1 MKVNI
6 EVDIPDGADVNE
18 AIYAVNRHFDPNW
31 ISDWWHIDDVKDL
44 VEQWGEEISDED
56 AREVLRL
63 SKKQYDSS
71 YGINVDVIEHW
82 AEWVLEQQ
90 AKVSQFK

>member
-1 MKVNI
+1 MPKVMI
-6 EVDIPDGADVNE
+6 EVDIPEGQ
-18 AIYAVNRHFDPNW
+18 AIPDAYNIVRLTDPNW

-44 VEQWGEEISDED
+44 VDQWGEKISDED

-63 SKKQYDSS
+63 SQKQYDSS
-71 YGINVDVIEHW
+71 YGINIDVIEHW

-90 AKVSQFK
+90 SKVA

>member
-1 MKVNI
+1 MKVMI
-6 EVDIPDGADVNE
+6 EVEIPEGQVIPDAYNIV
-18 AIYAVNRHFDPNW
+18 RLTDPNW

-44 VEQWGEEISDED
+44 VDQWEEKISDED

-71 YGINVDVIEHW
+71 YGINIDVIEHW

-90 AKVSQFK
+90 SKVA